1 MAIHVP
7 RLFVKAP
14 PTETDWIAAALR
26 ASQRQVLTVFARR
39 HRRRGNPE
47 VLIKK
52 TYFSGLDCFVVNSS
66 QRQEPSVFARR
77 RSRRGNPENSKKPI
91 FLC

>member
-26 ASQRQVLTVFARR
+26 ASQRQVLTV
-39 HRRRGNPE
+39 
-47 VLIKK
+47 V
-52 TYFSGLDCFVVNSS
+52 
-66 QRQEPSVFARR
+66 ARR
-77 RSRRGNPENSKKPI
+77 RSRRGNPDNSNQNAFSMTGLPQPYRLRNDRLQLDCTL
-91 FLC
+91 FT